1 MSFARTISRNGAVF
15 PHSADN
21 ETASPVKQ
29 LKEAGNARGEEE
41 HFQKKKK
48 GQQVQTVRLG
58 AGGCPPCRKS
68 KPCSPSGAE
77 GRPGKP
83 QHKPR
88 EAAGG
93 SVEGHVLLLLV
104 LWEPLEV
111 LSTQW
116 HSSQPN
122 RPGHR
127 HEERVKA
134 REEAR
139 GQVRRLQQPGGTGE
153 VGPSRG

>member
-1 MSFARTISRNGAVF
+1 MERKNHKQPTWQEHLFQVRSHPMSFARTISRNGAVF

-58 AGGCPPCRKS
+58 VGGCPPCRKS

-93 SVEGHVLLLLV
+93 SVEGHVLLTPGAMGATGGSEHTV
-104 LWEPLEV
+104 AFI
-111 LSTQW
+111 SA
-116 HSSQPN
+116 QP
-122 RPGHR
+122 PWPQ
-127 HEERVKA
+127 A
-134 REEAR
+134 
-139 GQVRRLQQPGGTGE
+139 
-153 VGPSRG
+153 